1 MGLIFGSRRSPEEGK
16 GNPLQYSCLGNPVD
30 RGAWW
35 ATVHGVTKSW
45 TQLSRY
51 LSILSILPGRVSV
64 MGNISLL
71 IKFKKKRS
79 LEVYRYI
86 SFCLFTR
93 KFIKDWERKNKPW
106 HLEAGL
112 VSQQGDA
119 FLLLGL
125 KALTELQPHTGSPWE
140 QDRRRQQTPVMV
152 PSPTPHLLPWLKSNT
167 ASSLPI
173 THLSSLWSPYR
184 ELLRLTLVEL
194 TPILCSTQSR
204 LAPFP

>member
-1 MGLIFGSRRSPEEGK
+1 METVEPFLEKIGLSWWLRCKESACSAGDPGSVPGLGRFPGEGT
-16 GNPLQYSCLGNPVD
+16 GSPLQYSCLGNPMY
-30 RGAWW
+30 REAWW

-93 KFIKDWERKNKPW
+93 KFIKD
-106 HLEAGL
+106 
-112 VSQQGDA
+112 
-119 FLLLGL
+119 
-125 KALTELQPHTGSPWE
+125 
-140 QDRRRQQTPVMV
+140 
-152 PSPTPHLLPWLKSNT
+152 
-167 ASSLPI
+167 
-173 THLSSLWSPYR
+173 
-184 ELLRLTLVEL
+184 
-194 TPILCSTQSR
+194 
-204 LAPFP
+204 